1 MNEATVACFVAI
13 VSVDWWIVICK
24 GNTSSC
30 EWDGG
35 MSMVRSVRGK
45 RGRYGVVRPDHLPQA
60 YNRTK
65 GRCMED
71 IFIAI
76 ALGSTNQEINQI

>member
-1 MNEATVACFVAI
+1 MNEATVVCFVAI
-13 VSVDWWIVICK
+13 VSVVLWIVICK

-45 RGRYGVVRPDHLPQA
+45 RGRYGVVWPYLLPQA
-60 YNRTK
+60 VHD
-65 GRCMED
+65 M
-71 IFIAI
+71 
-76 ALGSTNQEINQI
+76 